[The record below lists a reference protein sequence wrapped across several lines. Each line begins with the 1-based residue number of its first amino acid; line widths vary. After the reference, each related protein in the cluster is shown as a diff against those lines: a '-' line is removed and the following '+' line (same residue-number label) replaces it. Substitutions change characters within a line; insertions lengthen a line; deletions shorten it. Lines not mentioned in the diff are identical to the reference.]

1 MTTEE
6 KLLNFQ
12 NSTMEAARLKS
23 TEIIQ
28 KFETSL
34 QKEYEEHK
42 ERKERQVKLLIK
54 AEQENLLRE
63 KNKQISMAQIHIRKE
78 LTDTHAQLKEQLF
91 EEVREML
98 LQYMT
103 TSNYDKLLINQ
114 IKKDIKFARGQ
125 EITIYIDP
133 IDIDRKESLE
143 AATGVS
149 LTVSE
154 YSFIGGTR
162 SVLSKQH
169 ILIDDSFQT
178 KLNEAYED
186 FSFKGGLTH
195 E

>member
-12 NSTMEAARLKS
+12 NSTMEAARLKAA
-23 TEIIQ
+23 EIIQ
-28 KFETSL
+28 EFETAL

-42 ERKERQVKLLIK
+42 LRKEREVKLLIK
-54 AEQENLLRE
+54 SEHEKLQRE
-63 KNKQISMAQIHIRKE
+63 KNKQISMEQIRIRQE
-78 LTDTHAQLKEQLF
+78 LTETQARLKEKLF

-98 LQYMT
+98 NQYMT
-103 TSNYDKLLINQ
+103 TSDYEKLLIKQ

-125 EITIYIDP
+125 EIIIYIDP
-133 IDIDRKESLE
+133 TDIGRKESLE
-143 AATGVS
+143 SATGTT

-162 SVLSKQH
+162 AVLSEQH